1 MSEETNRL
9 KKIAE
14 AVLFASGD
22 SVSLDQLSKVLSLTP
37 AVCRDLVDELAQDYE
52 AEERGFQILKLE
64 NRYQMTT
71 RPIYYDY
78 VKQLYRSEQRIS
90 LTETQLETLAI
101 VVYKQPVTRQEI
113 DDIRG
118 VQSDGIINRLVEYDL
133 ITEVGRLKAPGRP
146 SLFGTTESFLRN
158 FGFKT
163 LRDIPDLPAE
173 SIDRMEQMALADEEM
188 QETLFADEAD
198 TVET

>member
-1 MSEETNRL
+1 MSEENNRL

-14 AVLFASGD
+14 AVLFASGA
-22 SVSLDQLSKVLSLTP
+22 SVSVDQMCKVLSLTP
-37 AVCRDLVDELAQDYE
+37 AVCRDLMEELAADYE
-52 AEERGFQILKLE
+52 ADERGMQILRLE

-71 RPIYYDY
+71 RPLYYDY
-78 VKQLYRSEQRIS
+78 IKQLYRSEQKIS

-133 ITEVGRLKAPGRP
+133 ITEIGRMKAPGRP

-158 FGFKT
+158 FGFSS
-163 LRDIPDLPAE
+163 LRDIPDLPPE
-173 SIDRMEQMALADEEM
+173 NVERIEQMALEDEDD
-188 QETLFADEAD
+188 QESLFADEAD
-198 TVET
+198 HVET